1 MARRNGSNIETNM
14 YITIDYLSG
23 IDIENYDCII
33 CNYKAR
39 TQYSPET
46 DGKRQTDKAIRI
58 QIRYTHRVITQ
69 S

>member
-23 IDIENYDCII
+23 VNIENYDCLT

-39 TQYSPET
+39 TQYSPVT
-46 DGKRQTDKAIRI
+46 DGKDRRIRQLEYRYDTRI
-58 QIRYTHRVITQ
+58 V